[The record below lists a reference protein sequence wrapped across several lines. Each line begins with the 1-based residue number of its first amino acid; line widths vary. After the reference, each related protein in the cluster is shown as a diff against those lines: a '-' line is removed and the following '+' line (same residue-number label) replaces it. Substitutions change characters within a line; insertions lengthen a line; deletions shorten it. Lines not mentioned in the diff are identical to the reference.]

1 MMISTIKTFFKLEAA
16 SGILL
21 ITAAIL
27 ALIAAN
33 TGLKVYYDQL
43 LAVQVV
49 VAIDEFNI
57 AKPLLLWINDGLM
70 ALFFLLVGLEL
81 KREVL
86 VGELNQLSKIALP
99 GIAAVG
105 GMLVPALVYAV
116 INRDDPVAL
125 HGWAIPT
132 ATDIA
137 FALGILGLLGSRI
150 PTSLKIFLVSL
161 AIFDDIGAII
171 IIALFYTA
179 DLSLTAF
186 AFATIGIAVLALLN
200 YLGVVRKSA
209 YLFIGLLVWVSL
221 LKSGVHATL
230 AGVAIALCIP
240 YKGVDAEGKPQQP
253 MHDLEHGLHSPVAF
267 VILPIFAFANAGLS
281 LAGLSVD
288 DVFSPVSLGILLG
301 LFVGKQ
307 LGVMLF
313 TWLAV
318 ALKIGK
324 LPADVSWGQVYGV
337 AVICGVG
344 FTMSLFIGSLAFQNV
359 AGAGMNDRLGIL
371 TGSFLSAV
379 LGYVWLR
386 YVAKP
391 KEARCSET
399 RVPEK

>member
-1 MMISTIKTFFKLEAA
+1 MISGLKAFFKLEAA

-21 ITAAIL
+21 ILAAIL

-33 TGLKVYYDQL
+33 TGLKAYYDQL
-43 LAVQVV
+43 LSVDVI
-49 VAIDEFNI
+49 VAIGNFSI

-99 GIAAVG
+99 GIAAIG
-105 GMLVPALVYAV
+105 GMLVPALIYAF
-116 INRDDPVAL
+116 INRHDPVAL
-125 HGWAIPT
+125 SGWAIPT

-137 FALGILGLLGSRI
+137 FALGVLGLLGSRV
-150 PTSLKIFLVSL
+150 PASLKIFLVSL

-179 DLSLTAF
+179 DLSLLAVTVAV
-186 AFATIGIAVLALLN
+186 IGIGLLVFMN
-200 YLGVVRKSA
+200 RQGVVSKSA
-209 YLFIGLLVWVSL
+209 YLFIGLVVWVSL

-240 YKGVDAEGKPQQP
+240 YSGSDAEGKQVHPL
-253 MHDLEHGLHSPVAF
+253 HELEKDLHTPVAF
-267 VILPIFAFANAGLS
+267 GVLPIFAFANAGLL
-281 LAGLSVD
+281 LAGMSLN
-288 DVFSPVSLGILLG
+288 DVFSPISLGILLG
-301 LFVGKQ
+301 LFLGKQ

-318 ALKIGK
+318 VTKVGK
-324 LPADVSWGQVYGV
+324 LPGDVTWSQLYGV
-337 AVICGVG
+337 AVLCGIG
-344 FTMSLFIGSLAFQNV
+344 FTMSLFIGSLAFEQGV
-359 AGAGMNDRLGIL
+359 EGQAMGDRLGIL
-371 TGSFLSAV
+371 VGSLFSA
-379 LGYVWLR
+379 LMGYIWLR

-391 KEARCSET
+391 K
-399 RVPEK
+399 

>member
-1 MMISTIKTFFKLEAA
+1 MIPGIKAFFKLEAA

-21 ITAAIL
+21 ILAAVL

-33 TGLKVYYDQL
+33 SSLKIYYDQL
-43 LAVQVV
+43 LSTDVIVAVGSFS
-49 VAIDEFNI
+49 IN
-57 AKPLLLWINDGLM
+57 KPLLLWINDGLM

-86 VGELNQLSKIALP
+86 IGELNQLSKIALP
-99 GIAAVG
+99 GIAAIG
-105 GMLVPALVYAV
+105 GMLVPALIYVF
-116 INRDDPVAL
+116 INRQDDYAL
-125 HGWAIPT
+125 QGWAIPT

-137 FALGILGLLGSRI
+137 FALGILSLLGSRI
-150 PTSLKIFLVSL
+150 PVSLKVFLVSL

-179 DLSLTAF
+179 NLSIA
-186 AFATIGIAVLALLN
+186 AIIGAAIGITLLVLMN
-200 YLGVVRKSA
+200 RQGVVSKSA
-209 YLFIGLLVWVSL
+209 YIVIGLVVWVSL

-240 YKGVDAEGKPQQP
+240 LKGEDSAGKEQFPLQD
-253 MHDLEHGLHSPVAF
+253 MEKDLHHPVGF
-267 VILPIFAFANAGLS
+267 LILPLFAFANAGLS

-288 DVFSPVSLGILLG
+288 DLFSPVSLGILLG
-301 LFVGKQ
+301 LFIGKQ

-318 ALKIGK
+318 KLRIGK
-324 LPADVSWGQVYGV
+324 LPDDVNWAQLYGV
-337 AVICGVG
+337 AIICGIG
-344 FTMSLFIGSLAFQNV
+344 FTMSLFIGSLAFEQTIENQ
-359 AGAGMNDRLGIL
+359 AMNDRLGIL
-371 TGSFLSAV
+371 VGSFLSAV

-391 KEARCSET
+391 KMIAG
-399 RVPEK
+399 K

>member
-1 MMISTIKTFFKLEAA
+1 MIRGLKAFFKLEAA

-21 ITAAIL
+21 ILAATM

-43 LAVQVV
+43 LSVDVI
-49 VAIDEFNI
+49 VAIGSFSI

-70 ALFFLLVGLEL
+70 ALFFLMVGLEL

-99 GIAAVG
+99 GIAAIG
-105 GMLVPALVYAV
+105 GMLVPALIYAF
-116 INRDDPVAL
+116 INRHDAYAL

-137 FALGILGLLGSRI
+137 FALGILSLLGSRI
-150 PTSLKIFLVSL
+150 PVSLKVFLVSL

-171 IIALFYTA
+171 IIALFYT
-179 DLSLTAF
+179 DNLSLTAIIS
-186 AFATIGIAVLALLN
+186 AGIGIGFMVLMN
-200 YLGVVRKSA
+200 RQGVVSKAA
-209 YLFIGLLVWVSL
+209 YLFVGLIVWVSL

-240 YKGVDAEGKPQQP
+240 FRGVDSEGKVQSP
-253 MHDLEHGLHSPVAF
+253 MHDIEKDLHGPVAF
-267 VILPIFAFANAGLS
+267 AILPLFAFANAGLS
-281 LAGLSVD
+281 LSGLSIN

-307 LGVMLF
+307 MGVMFF

-318 ALKIGK
+318 ATKVGK
-324 LPADVSWGQVYGV
+324 LPVDVNWSQLYGV
-337 AVICGVG
+337 AVLCGIG
-344 FTMSLFIGSLAFQNV
+344 FTMSLFIGSLAFEQTIEGQ
-359 AGAGMNDRLGIL
+359 AMGDRLGIL
-371 TGSFLSAV
+371 VGSLFSAV

-386 YVAKP
+386 YIAKP
-391 KEARCSET
+391 K
-399 RVPEK
+399 

>member
-1 MMISTIKTFFKLEAA
+1 MVAGLKAFFKLEAA

-21 ITAAIL
+21 IAAAIL

-33 TGLKVYYDQL
+33 TGLKAYYDQL
-43 LAVQVV
+43 LSVDVV
-49 VAIDEFNI
+49 VAIGSFSI

-81 KREVL
+81 KREIL
-86 VGELNQLSKIALP
+86 VGELNQLFRIALP

-105 GMLVPALVYAV
+105 GMLVPALVYAF
-116 INRDDPVAL
+116 INRHDPVAL
-125 HGWAIPT
+125 NGWAIPT

-137 FALGILGLLGSRI
+137 FALGVLGLLGKRI
-150 PTSLKIFLVSL
+150 PSSLKIFLVSL

-171 IIALFYTA
+171 IIALFYT
-179 DLSLTAF
+179 DNLSLTAF
-186 AFATIGIAVLALLN
+186 AFAAGGIVLLAFIN
-200 YLGVVRKSA
+200 YLGVVKKSA
-209 YLFIGLLVWVSL
+209 YMIIGLLVWVSL

-240 YKGVDAEGKPQQP
+240 YRGTDSEGNPQQP

-267 VILPIFAFANAGLS
+267 VILPIFAFANAGLT
-281 LAGLSVD
+281 LTGLSVD
-288 DVFSPVSLGILLG
+288 AIFSPISLGIVLG

-318 ALKIGK
+318 ALKVGK
-324 LPADVSWGQVYGV
+324 LPADVSWSQVYGV
-337 AVICGVG
+337 AVICGIG

-359 AGAGMNDRLGIL
+359 DNAGMGDRLGIL
-371 TGSFLSAV
+371 VGSFLSAI
-379 LGYVWLR
+379 LGYLWLR
-386 YVAKP
+386 YVARP
-391 KEARCSET
+391 K
-399 RVPEK
+399 

>member
-1 MMISTIKTFFKLEAA
+1 MIAAIKTFFKQESA

-21 ITAAIL
+21 IAAAIL
-27 ALIAAN
+27 ALVAAN
-33 TGLKVYYDQL
+33 SGFKGWYDQL
-43 LAVQVV
+43 LAVKVV
-49 VAIDEFNI
+49 VAIDSFSIE
-57 AKPLLLWINDGLM
+57 KPLLLWINDGLM

-99 GIAAVG
+99 GIAAIG
-105 GMLVPALVYAV
+105 GMLAPALVYAF
-116 INRDDPVAL
+116 INRADPVAL

-137 FALGILGLLGSRI
+137 FALGILGLLGSRV

-171 IIALFYTA
+171 IIALFYTD

-186 AFATIGIAVLALLN
+186 TFAVCGIAVLVLMN
-200 YLGVVRKSA
+200 YLGVVRKTA
-209 YLFIGLLVWVSL
+209 YLAIGILVWVSL

-240 YKGVDAEGKPQQP
+240 FKGVDAGGNARQP
-253 MHDLEHGLHSPVAF
+253 MQALEHGLHSPVAY

-281 LAGLSVD
+281 LTGLSFND
-288 DVFSPVSLGILLG
+288 IFSPVSLGILLG
-301 LFVGKQ
+301 LFIGKQ
-307 LGVMLF
+307 VGVMLF

-318 ALKIGK
+318 VLKIGK
-324 LPADVSWGQVYGV
+324 LPDDVSWSQLYGV

-344 FTMSLFIGSLAFQNV
+344 FTMSLFIGSLAFQNL
-359 AGAGMNDRLGIL
+359 GDNAGMNDRLGIL
-371 TGSFLSAV
+371 TGSFLSAL

-386 YVAKP
+386 YIAKP
-391 KEARCSET
+391 TSGAVANKRL
-399 RVPEK
+399 P

>member
-1 MMISTIKTFFKLEAA
+1 MIRGLKAFFKLEAA

-21 ITAAIL
+21 IFAAIM

-33 TGLKVYYDQL
+33 TSLKIYYDQL
-43 LAVQVV
+43 LSVDVI
-49 VAIDEFNI
+49 VAIGEFAI

-99 GIAAVG
+99 GIAAIG
-105 GMLVPALVYAV
+105 GMLVPALIYAF
-116 INRDDPVAL
+116 INRHDPYAL

-137 FALGILGLLGSRI
+137 FALGVLGLLGARI
-150 PTSLKIFLVSL
+150 PPSLKIFLVSL

-179 DLSLTAF
+179 DLSLLAVSV
-186 AFATIGIAVLALLN
+186 AAAGIAILIFMN
-200 YLGVVRKSA
+200 RQGVVSKSA
-209 YLFIGLLVWVSL
+209 YLIVGLVVWVSL

-240 YKGVDAEGKPQQP
+240 YSGRSAEDKPVYPLQ
-253 MHDLEHGLHSPVAF
+253 DLEKDLHSPVAF
-267 VILPIFAFANAGLS
+267 GILPLFAFANAGLP
-281 LAGLSVD
+281 LAGMSPG
-288 DVFSPVSLGILLG
+288 DVLSPVPLGIALG
-301 LFVGKQ
+301 LFFGKQ
-307 LGVMLF
+307 IGVMLF

-318 ALKIGK
+318 VLGIGK
-324 LPADVSWGQVYGV
+324 LPGDVSWSQLYGV

-344 FTMSLFIGSLAFQNV
+344 FTMSLFIGSLAFTQTEV
-359 AGAGMNDRLGIL
+359 SGDRLGIL
-371 TGSFLSAV
+371 VGSLFSAV
-379 LGYVWLR
+379 VGYVWLR
-386 YVAKP
+386 YIARPKP
-391 KEARCSET
+391 VVSGNERS
-399 RVPEK
+399 P

>member
-1 MMISTIKTFFKLEAA
+1 MIPGIKAFFKLEAA

-21 ITAAIL
+21 ILAAIL

-33 TGLKVYYDQL
+33 SSLKIYYDQL
-43 LAVQVV
+43 LSVDVV
-49 VAIDEFNI
+49 VAVGSFSI

-70 ALFFLLVGLEL
+70 ALFFLMVGLEL

-99 GIAAVG
+99 GIAAIG
-105 GMLVPALVYAV
+105 GMLVPALIYAF
-116 INRDDPVAL
+116 INRHDAYAL

-137 FALGILGLLGSRI
+137 FALGILSLLGSRI
-150 PTSLKIFLVSL
+150 PVSLKVFLVSL

-171 IIALFYTA
+171 IIALFYT
-179 DLSLTAF
+179 DNLSLTAIIS
-186 AFATIGIAVLALLN
+186 AGIGIGVMVLMN
-200 YLGVVRKSA
+200 RQGVVSKAA
-209 YLFIGLLVWVSL
+209 YLFVGLVVWVSL

-240 YKGVDAEGKPQQP
+240 FRGLDSEGKVQSP
-253 MHDLEHGLHSPVAF
+253 MHDIEKDLHSPVAF
-267 VILPIFAFANAGLS
+267 AILPLFAFANAGLS
-281 LAGLSVD
+281 LSGLSIN

-318 ALKIGK
+318 KLRIGK
-324 LPADVSWGQVYGV
+324 LPDDVNWAQLYGV
-337 AVICGVG
+337 AVICGIG
-344 FTMSLFIGSLAFQNV
+344 FTMSLFIGSLAFEQTIENQ
-359 AGAGMNDRLGIL
+359 AMNDRLGIL
-371 TGSFLSAV
+371 VGSFLSAL

-391 KEARCSET
+391 KVDVGSHDQ
-399 RVPEK
+399 V